1 MIDHVI
7 VTAWLEKYVNA
18 WKSYDSEAIGSLFS
32 DDARYYYGPFDEPV
46 VGREAI
52 VASWLEDAD
61 EPGTYDAHYAPIA
74 IDGLTAV
81 VNGRSQYFRVGG
93 KVVENEFD
101 NIFVLRFDEQGH
113 CTEFREWYMKKR

>member
-7 VTAWLEKYVNA
+7 VTAWLEKFVAA
-18 WKSYDSEAIGSLFS
+18 WKSYDAEAIGSLFS
-32 DDARYYYGPFDEPV
+32 EDARYYYSPYQEPV

-61 EPGTYDAHYAPIA
+61 TPGTYDAHYAPIA

-81 VNGRSQYFRVGG
+81 VNGHSQYFRKGS
-93 KVVENEFD
+93 KIVENEFD

-113 CTEFREWYMKKR
+113 CTEFREWYMKK

>member
-18 WKSYDSEAIGSLFS
+18 WKSYNAEAIGSQFS
-32 DDARYYYGPFDEPV
+32 EDAKYYYGPFDEPV

-52 VASWLEDAD
+52 VASWLEDPDLA
-61 EPGTYDAHYAPIA
+61 GTYDAHYAPLA
-74 IDGLTAV
+74 IEGTVAV
-81 VNGRSQYFRVGG
+81 VNGRSQYFKLGSTAI
-93 KVVENEFD
+93 ENEFD

-113 CTEFREWYMKKR
+113 CTEFREWYMKH